1 MLKDLYC
8 TECLQNSK
16 VKILKKEAKKNVH
29 EFRICHLI
37 LDQNN
42 EEEKKPSKKQTPP
55 LRKTPSETNKTPMMK
70 SSSTHI
76 SVIVPIAE

>member
-1 MLKDLYC
+1 MFTKFQC
-8 TECLQNSK
+8 QN
-16 VKILKKEAKKNVH
+16 IKKEAKKNVH

-55 LRKTPSETNKTPMMK
+55 LRKTQAKQTKHP
-70 SSSTHI
+70 
-76 SVIVPIAE
+76 